1 MTKFHSPDCENAHS
15 SRCRCWCGGEFHGI
29 HSGVFAKLN
38 GKPIKPVTLHEKLM
52 SPTDGGDV
60 EKQILELTGKQFSCV
75 GCNRPLTTTP
85 LWGYPH
91 EGGFADG
98 NDLYWWLY
106 VKCPSCTYATS
117 LWKIKNHI
125 IQEAAV

>member
-15 SRCRCWCGGEFHGI
+15 DRCRCWCGGEFHGI
-29 HSGVFAKLN
+29 HSGVFAKID
-38 GKPIKPVTLHEKLM
+38 GKPIKPVILNEKIM
-52 SPTDGGDV
+52 SKVDGGDV
-60 EKQILELTGKQFSCV
+60 ADQIEFLGNTRFACV
-75 GCNRPLTTTP
+75 GCNRPLTSTP

-91 EGGFADG
+91 QGGSSDANGLF
-98 NDLYWWLY
+98 WWLY

-125 IQEAAV
+125 IQEVRV